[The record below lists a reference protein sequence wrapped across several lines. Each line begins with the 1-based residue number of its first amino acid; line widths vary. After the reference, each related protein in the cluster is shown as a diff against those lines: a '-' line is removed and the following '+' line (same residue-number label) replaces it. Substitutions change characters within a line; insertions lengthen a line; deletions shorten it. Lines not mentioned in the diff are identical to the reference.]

1 MIGLPCH
8 HGSFSWQTMAMGNS
22 LQICLIFVCF
32 LEILPPVRKKTGNKF
47 LSANS
52 SILTPEPSA
61 QTIRPY
67 YTATL
72 IIRGAQV
79 LLIILIYSGDCL
91 PSTSMETMHAP
102 CVIRNPI
109 ILEEIESLCDAP
121 VLYCTAGRRMSN
133 RKCQGITLDKL
144 CAYANAIV

>member
-1 MIGLPCH
+1 MVPFLGRLWPWGIHYKYVSYL
-8 HGSFSWQTMAMGNS
+8 FASWK
-22 LQICLIFVCF
+22 F
-32 LEILPPVRKKTGNKF
+32 PPPPRPVRKKTGNKF

-79 LLIILIYSGDCL
+79 LLIMLIYSGDCL

-121 VLYCTAGRRMSN
+121 VLNCTAGRRMSN
-133 RKCQGITLDKL
+133 RKRQGITLDKL